1 MVEHN
6 QKQVNT
12 DHYEF
17 SKYVSKKRWISYWH
31 QLDEILKHK
40 PTNVLEIGVGSGIIK
55 VLCDLFGVDIK
66 TVDID
71 QDLKSDYNASVL
83 SLPIDN
89 DSFDLVVCFQVL
101 EHIRYEEF
109 FKALTELH
117 RVARRYVILSLPD
130 ARKVWSYQFYLPK
143 IGSLYFHIPRPKIGE
158 YIHKFDGE
166 HYWEIN
172 KKGYSLNQIISDIK
186 KVGFILEK
194 SYRVNENPYHR
205 FFIMRTSK
213 GK

>member
-1 MVEHN
+1 MKFI
-6 QKQVNT
+6 KQVENT
-12 DHYEF
+12 HYEF
-17 SKYVSKKRWISYWH
+17 SKYVNKKRWISYWH
-31 QLDEILKHK
+31 QLDEIIKCN
-40 PTNVLEIGVGSGIIK
+40 PTSVLEIGVGSGILK
-55 VLCDLFGVDIK
+55 ALCVNFGIEIK

-71 QDLKSDYNASVL
+71 QDLKPDSVASVL
-83 SLPIDN
+83 DLPFDDN
-89 DSFDLVVCFQVL
+89 SFDLVVCFQVL

-109 FKALTELH
+109 TKALLELY

-143 IGSLYFHIPRPKIGE
+143 IGSFYFHIPRPKIGE
-158 YIHKFDGE
+158 YVHKFDGQ

-172 KKGYSLNQIISDIK
+172 KKGYSLNRIIFDIN